1 MGSYSDFMRNFGI
14 TGRTAGYVQDI
25 FNALYDNSHG
35 EKRYWLRNTPWG
47 FIRAL
52 EDKAQAAQD
61 RYDNTGT
68 DEAYAFRVDSS
79 ALGVG
84 AGIASGMGRL
94 PKMARSLMDVYQ
106 AEIMED
112 VGNNVDMPMYG

>member
-1 MGSYSDFMRNFGI
+1 MGSYSDFMRHFGI
-14 TGRTAGYVQDI
+14 TGRTAGYVQDA
-25 FNALYDNSHG
+25 FNALYNRSHG
-35 EKRYWLRNTPWG
+35 EQRYWLRNTPWG

-52 EDKAQAAQD
+52 EDKAVAAQD
-61 RYDNTGT
+61 RYDNTGK

-84 AGIASGMGRL
+84 ASLASGMGKL
-94 PKMARSLMDVYQ
+94 PRMARSMMDLYQ

-112 VGNNVDMPMYG
+112 VGNDVNMPMYG